1 MLWRSYRMPKD
12 QDQGIYAKCT
22 VSFTKASKLYIDC
35 QHHEHVGDHLPP
47 FAQGAIFGSK
57 QGK

>member
-1 MLWRSYRMPKD
+1 MPKD